1 MTATGIE
8 TTHAESGTQAVA
20 GSAKRSWAQEHPD
33 EPVLLFEHVTLS
45 FGGNTVLHDIS
56 FEVKSAETRVLLG
69 PAGVGKSVLL
79 KLANGLIRPTSGTIR
94 VFGEDLSALREEA
107 LFKLRENIGMVFQEG
122 ALFDS
127 LTVGDNVAYRLN
139 EDKVATDEV
148 ERRVREALCF
158 VELEDT
164 IDKFPSQL
172 SGGMRRRV
180 SIARAIISRPELILY
195 DSPTGGLD
203 PITSNTIIELVVKQ
217 RDVYGSSSL
226 VVSHRLQDAF
236 TLATYGFNKQ
246 KNHMQKL
253 PDGQTEEKT
262 TFLVLHEGKLVFD
275 GTTHDLVHS
284 EDPFIREYLS

>member
-1 MTATGIE
+1 MPDTLMHGTGQTVPE
-8 TTHAESGTQAVA
+8 PTA
-20 GSAKRSWAQEHPD
+20 GSRSVWHQEHPD
-33 EPVLLFEHVTLS
+33 EPILAFENVSLHFGSNRVL
-45 FGGNTVLHDIS
+45 NDIS
-56 FEVKSAETRVLLG
+56 FAVKGGETRVLLG

-79 KLANGLIRPTSGTIR
+79 KLANGLIRPTSGTVR
-94 VFGEDLSALREEA
+94 VFGEDISTLREQA
-107 LFKLRENIGMVFQEG
+107 LFKMRENIGMVFQEG

-139 EDKVATDEV
+139 EDKVPQAEI
-148 ERRVREALCF
+148 EKRVLEALRF

-164 IDKFPSQL
+164 VDKAPSQL

-217 RDVYGSSSL
+217 RDVYGSSSV

-236 TLATYGFNKQ
+236 TLATYAFNKES
-246 KNHMQKL
+246 NHMEKL
-253 PDGQTEEKT
+253 PNGQVEERT
-262 TFLVLHEGKLVFD
+262 SFLVLHEGKLVFD
-275 GTTHDLVHS
+275 GSTHDLVHS
-284 EDPFIREYLS
+284 EDPFIQEYLR